1 VSRISAKHIISVAFI
16 FVDMAANL
24 TKIPTGCRCID
35 ESMAGGFSGGSLNL
49 IYGEAETGKSTLAM
63 QCTVNC
69 ALQGLKVLFVDCDG
83 TFSPKRL
90 EQLSSGRFDEV
101 AEFVI
106 LIRPVDFREQTAVA
120 DRISEYTAKGFGLVV
135 IDTITGLYRAKVAET
150 SGKAFGLNRELNRQ
164 MANIAQMA
172 KVQKIPAIVTSQVY
186 GVFGETESSVA
197 PVATR
202 VLKFWADEIIA
213 MKPTEDFQIIKAVLE
228 ETPKRTNEVT
238 CYVRIRESGLQ
249 DCSLQ

>member
-1 VSRISAKHIISVAFI
+1 MQRI
-16 FVDMAANL
+16 L
-24 TKIPTGCRCID
+24 TGCKCID
-35 ESMAGGFSGGSLNL
+35 ESMGGGFSTGSVNM
-49 IYGEAETGKSTLAM
+49 IYGEPETGKSTLAM
-63 QCTVNC
+63 QCSVNC

-90 EQLSSGRFDEV
+90 EQLSSGKFDEV

-106 LIRPVDFREQTAVA
+106 LVRPADFREQTAVA

-135 IDTITGLYRAKVAET
+135 IDTVTGLYRARVAET

-164 MANIAQMA
+164 MASIAQMA
-172 KVQKIPAIVTSQVY
+172 KVQKIPVIVTSQVY
-186 GVFGETESSVA
+186 GVFGEPVSGVA

-202 VLKFWADEIIA
+202 VLKFWSDEIIA
-213 MKPTEDFQIIKAVLE
+213 MKPTEDMQIIKAVLE
-228 ETPKRTNEVT
+228 ETQKRHSEVT

-249 DCSLQ
+249 DCSVY